1 VVNTGSATCEDVR
14 RLMAHIQETV
24 FKATGILLE
33 PEVKLI
39 EG

>member
-1 VVNTGSATCEDVR
+1 VR

-24 FKATGILLE
+24 YKNTGILLE
-33 PEVKLI
+33 PEVKII